1 MSTTEILIA
10 DGSSGRGQRV
20 ADALEAAGHSCAV
33 VPHGAAA
40 LEVALTDRPRVIVAQ
55 FDLPLVDAGKL
66 SEILRA
72 NPRTRGARF
81 LFLGAAISP
90 GLLDGIGDVTLP
102 SDAGIDQVLGAIATL
117 LDRQQRIEHLEDRAG
132 AERQFS
138 GALSELR
145 PAEVL
150 QMLHLRRASGALGF
164 EPDEEGVSS
173 EPGLVSLV
181 DGEIVAAVVG
191 PIHGEKALFRMLGW
205 RTGCFVFEPG
215 DLEGGTEITAPTRSV
230 LAEGLRQLDEWDRL
244 APTLPPLDSPVRLCV
259 ERAALPQTVHPLT
272 QEVLRLLEDLDRVG
286 DVVDHS
292 RHPDYQVLRTLNTLA
307 ERGIVRFGRARL
319 AAPQPVVNQTALF
332 NEAQCRRLREFA
344 QAGRSREA
352 RTPDAKLLVVADDP
366 GGLERFVA
374 LLSKVPGV
382 EIAPRMERGELEPR
396 HLEAIGRLDI
406 DGDFGLD
413 LIHLPADRDFAPIWG
428 LAGHHALGTVIL
440 LDAGVGESAARLSQ
454 VTAALMARPDARTFH
469 VVLLGEGERLSPH
482 DLRENLSLIDD
493 ASLFLLPIE
502 SSKDP
507 GSLLRSL
514 FARIVP

>member
-205 RTGCFVFEPG
+205 RMGRFAFRPG
-215 DLEGGTEITAPTRSV
+215 PLDDPAAIATSTRVLIQEGA
-230 LAEGLRQLDEWDRL
+230 RQLEEWDRQ
-244 APTLPPLDSPVRLCV
+244 ATKLPPLDAQVRLRV
-259 ERAALPQTVHPLT
+259 SSGELPNIVHPLT
-272 QEVLRLLEDLDRVG
+272 QEVLLLLELYGSVRE
-286 DVVDHS
+286 VVDHCS
-292 RHPDYQVLRTLNTLA
+292 FPDYQVLRTLHTLA
-307 ERGIVRFGRARL
+307 DGSL
-319 AAPQPVVNQTALF
+319 QPL
-332 NEAQCRRLREFA
+332 
-344 QAGRSREA
+344 G
-352 RTPDAKLLVVADDP
+352 
-366 GGLERFVA
+366 
-374 LLSKVPGV
+374 
-382 EIAPRMERGELEPR
+382 RGER
-396 HLEAIGRLDI
+396 A
-406 DGDFGLD
+406 
-413 LIHLPADRDFAPIWG
+413 W
-428 LAGHHALGTVIL
+428 
-440 LDAGVGESAARLSQ
+440 
-454 VTAALMARPDARTFH
+454 
-469 VVLLGEGERLSPH
+469 
-482 DLRENLSLIDD
+482 
-493 ASLFLLPIE
+493 
-502 SSKDP
+502 
-507 GSLLRSL
+507 
-514 FARIVP
+514 